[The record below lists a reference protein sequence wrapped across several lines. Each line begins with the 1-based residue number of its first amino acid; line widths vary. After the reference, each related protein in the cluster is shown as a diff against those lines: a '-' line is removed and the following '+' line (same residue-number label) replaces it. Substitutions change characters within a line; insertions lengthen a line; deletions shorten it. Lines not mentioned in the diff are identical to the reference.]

1 MPEPLDPSAYREL
14 VRRALAEDV
23 GPGDVTTTAIVPP
36 GKSGYGLLVAKAPIV
51 LAGLDVARHVFLE
64 VDGAIEFETRAR
76 DGDVCTAGA
85 RIAEVRG
92 RAAALLIAER
102 TALNLLQALSGIA
115 TLTRAYVD
123 AAGGRIRILDT
134 RKTAPM
140 QRALAKY
147 AVRCG
152 GGSNHRVGLFDGVL
166 IKDNH
171 IRVAGSIAEAVR
183 RVRDSGAAAMP
194 IEVETQTL
202 TQVDAALAA
211 GASIIMLDNMDD
223 ETTAAAIEK
232 IGGRA
237 RVELSGNMT
246 IERVRRLASFGA
258 DDVSVGALT
267 HSAPAADISFEI
279 DL

>member
-1 MPEPLDPSAYREL
+1 MPEPLDPATYREL

-23 GPGDVTTTAIVPP
+23 GTGDVTTSAIVPQDRA
-36 GKSGYGLLVAKAPIV
+36 GYGVFVAKTATV

-64 VDGAIEFETRAR
+64 VDAAIRFDGLRN
-76 DGDVCTAGA
+76 DGDMCDAGS
-85 RIAEVRG
+85 RLAEVRG
-92 RAAALLIAER
+92 RAASLLIAER

-123 AAGGRIRILDT
+123 AAAGRMRVLDT

-183 RVRDSGAAAMP
+183 RVRSSAAGAMP

-202 TQVDAALAA
+202 SQVDDALAA
-211 GASIIMLDNMDD
+211 GAGVIMLDNMDD
-223 ETTAAAIEK
+223 GTTAAAISR
-232 IGGRA
+232 IARRA
-237 RVELSGNMT
+237 RIELSGNMT
-246 IERVRRLASFGA
+246 LERVRHLASSGA

-267 HSAPAADISFEI
+267 HSAPAADISLEI

>member
-1 MPEPLDPSAYREL
+1 
-14 VRRALAEDV
+14 
-23 GPGDVTTTAIVPP
+23 
-36 GKSGYGLLVAKAPIV
+36 
-51 LAGLDVARHVFLE
+51 VARHVFLE
-64 VDGAIEFETRAR
+64 VDPAIRFDHLRN
-76 DGDVCTAGA
+76 DGDTCDAGS
-85 RIAEVRG
+85 RLAEVRG
-92 RAAALLIAER
+92 AAASLLIAER

-123 AAGGRIRILDT
+123 AAAGGIRVIDT

-183 RVRDSGAAAMP
+183 RVRGSAARAMP
-194 IEVETQTL
+194 IEVEAQTL
-202 TQVDAALAA
+202 AQVDDALAA
-211 GASIIMLDNMDD
+211 GASVIMLDNMDD
-223 ETTAAAIEK
+223 GTTAAAIAR
-232 IGGRA
+232 IARRA
-237 RVELSGNMT
+237 RIELSGNMT
-246 IERVRRLASFGA
+246 LERVRRLASSGA

>member
-1 MPEPLDPSAYREL
+1 MLEPLDPSTYREL
-14 VRRALAEDV
+14 VQRALAEDV
-23 GPGDVTTTAIVPP
+23 GTGDVTTAAIVPP
-36 GKSGYGLLVAKAPIV
+36 DRLGRGVFVAKAATV
-51 LAGLDVARHVFLE
+51 VAGLDVARHVFLE
-64 VDGAIEFETRAR
+64 VDPDVRFEAAR
-76 DGDVCTAGA
+76 SDGDACDAGSRLA
-85 RIAEVRG
+85 DERG
-92 RAAALLIAER
+92 RAASLLVGER

-115 TLTRAYVD
+115 SLTRAYVD
-123 AAGGRIRILDT
+123 AAAGRIRVLDT

-152 GGSNHRVGLFDGVL
+152 GGFNHRVGLFDGVL

-171 IRVAGSIAEAVR
+171 IRVAGTIAEAVR
-183 RVRDSGAAAMP
+183 RVRSASRGTMP

-202 TQVDAALAA
+202 SQVDEALAA
-211 GASIIMLDNMDD
+211 GADVIMLDNMDD
-223 ETTAAAIEK
+223 ATTATAIARVAR
-232 IGGRA
+232 RA
-237 RVELSGNMT
+237 RIELSGNMT
-246 IERVRRLASFGA
+246 LDRVRGLATSGA

>member
-1 MPEPLDPSAYREL
+1 MPEPLDPAAYRDL

-23 GPGDVTTTAIVPP
+23 GAGDVTTEAIVPSDR
-36 GKSGYGLLVAKAPIV
+36 SGVGVFVSKAPTI
-51 LAGLDVARHVFLE
+51 LAGLDVARHVFME
-64 VDGAIEFETRAR
+64 VDPDVRWVSVLR
-76 DGDVCTAGA
+76 DGDFCAVGA

-92 RAAALLIAER
+92 RAASLLVAER

-123 AAGGRIRILDT
+123 AAAGRVRVLDT

-147 AVRCG
+147 AVLCG
-152 GGSNHRVGLFDGVL
+152 GGANYRVGLFDGVL

-171 IRVAGSIAEAVR
+171 IRVAGSIAEAVS
-183 RVRDSGAAAMP
+183 RVRSKAAGAMP
-194 IEVETQTL
+194 IEVETQSL
-202 TQVDAALAA
+202 AQVADAIAA
-211 GASIIMLDNMDD
+211 GADVIMLDNMDD
-223 ETTAAAIEK
+223 EMTATAIAR
-232 IGGRA
+232 IAGRA
-237 RVELSGNMT
+237 RIELSGNMT
-246 IERVRRLASFGA
+246 LDRVRRLATWGA
-258 DDVSVGALT
+258 DDISVGALT

>member
-1 MPEPLDPSAYREL
+1 MPDALDPAVYLGL
-14 VRRALAEDV
+14 VRQALAEDV
-23 GPGDVTTTAIVPP
+23 GSGDVTTNAIVPRGRP
-36 GKSGYGLLVAKAPIV
+36 GYGVFIAKAPTV

-64 VDGAIEFETRAR
+64 VDATVRVEALQH
-76 DGDVCTAGA
+76 DGDVCSPGT
-85 RIAEVRG
+85 RLAEVRG
-92 RAAALLIAER
+92 AAASLLIAER

-115 TLTRAYVD
+115 TLTRAYVE
-123 AAGGRIRILDT
+123 AAAGRIRVIDT

-152 GGSNHRVGLFDGVL
+152 GGFNHRLGLFDGVL

-183 RVRDSGAAAMP
+183 LVRASASAAMP
-194 IEVETQTL
+194 IEVEAQTL
-202 TQVDAALAA
+202 AQVDDALAA
-211 GASIIMLDNMDD
+211 RADVILLDNMDD
-223 ETTAAAIEK
+223 VATAAAIAR
-232 IGGRA
+232 IAGRA
-237 RVELSGNMT
+237 RIELSGNMT
-246 IERVRRLASFGA
+246 VDRVRRLASSGA

>member
-1 MPEPLDPSAYREL
+1 MSESLDPATYREL

-23 GPGDVTTTAIVPP
+23 ATGDVTTEAIVPHDRP
-36 GKSGYGLLVAKAPIV
+36 GLGVLVAKAPIV

-64 VDGAIEFETRAR
+64 VDPDISFQALRN
-76 DGDVCTAGA
+76 DGDPCENGA
-85 RIAEVRG
+85 RLAEVRG
-92 RAAALLIAER
+92 RAASLLVAER
-102 TALNLLQALSGIA
+102 TALNLLQGLSGIA
-115 TLTRAYVD
+115 TLTRSYV
-123 AAGGRIRILDT
+123 AAAAGRIRVIDT

-152 GGSNHRVGLFDGVL
+152 GGFNHRTGLFDGVL

-171 IRVAGSIAEAVR
+171 IRVAGSVAEAVR
-183 RVRDSGAAAMP
+183 RVRATTAGAMP
-194 IEVETQTL
+194 VEVETQTL
-202 TQVDAALAA
+202 AQVDEAVAA
-211 GASIIMLDNMDD
+211 GADVVMLDNMDD
-223 ETTAAAIEK
+223 STTAVAIAR
-232 IGGRA
+232 IAGRA
-237 RVELSGNMT
+237 RVELSGTMT
-246 IERVRRLASFGA
+246 LERVRRLASSGA